1 MSFPPTLSHL
11 MCTVTICHTDYIQV
25 TIRNISSGA
34 PPISIFFGTVLG
46 EEEQGNGGDAST
58 TRGESER
65 GRNAKRNGG
74 SGDGFEDVARYAG
87 SGISCQD
94 GVEKCF
100 KFFSASFYL

>member
-74 SGDGFEDVARYAG
+74 SGDGFEDVASRIKKYMRDLQG
-87 SGISCQD
+87 PSH
-94 GVEKCF
+94 
-100 KFFSASFYL
+100 